1 MGKKKEWENSSMV
14 RLKQKR
20 GRMATEKVKGKG
32 RGHFMKDILAQ
43 GKEF

>member
-1 MGKKKEWENSSMV
+1 
-14 RLKQKR
+14 
-20 GRMATEKVKGKG
+20 MATEKVKGKG